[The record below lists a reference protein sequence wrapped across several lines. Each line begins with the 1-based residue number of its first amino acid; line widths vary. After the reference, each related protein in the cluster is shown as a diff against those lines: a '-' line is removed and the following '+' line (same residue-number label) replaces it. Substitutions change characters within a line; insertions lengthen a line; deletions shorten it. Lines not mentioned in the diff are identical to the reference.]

1 VSGPELPGNGDPS
14 EGIPFLGDLGKLL
27 GSQGPLNL
35 GIARQV
41 AVGLAG
47 DGAAEPNVDPQSR
60 MALEEL
66 ARVAELRVSDAT
78 GMAMSAGVAGV
89 EAVNRTNFAH
99 RTLQHYEGLLT
110 DMAVGLTGATEAEG
124 EAEGEAGDDT
134 AEDAG
139 LGDLGGDPMAGLFD
153 GIQKMMGPVLMG
165 LNAGFMVGHVA
176 RRAMGQYELPLPR
189 PEGPVLIVVPNV
201 DQFADEWSLPVD
213 EVRLWVCVSELAQH
227 AVVRR
232 PHVARRILDLVREG
246 AAGFEIDMGALEER
260 MAGIDPSDPESFQTA
275 FADPEILLG
284 ALNSPRRAHVLPQLE
299 AITSAVVGYVD
310 WVLDTVGPGLIGSYE
325 PLAEALRRRRVEAS
339 AADRMIERLLGL
351 ELDQAHYERG
361 AAFVDGVVDRAG
373 PQGLVRLWASEREL
387 PTPAEIDAPGLW
399 LARIDLPPDAS

>member
-1 VSGPELPGNGDPS
+1 VSGSEIPGNGDPS

-66 ARVAELRVSDAT
+66 ARVAELRVSDVT
-78 GMAMSAGVAGV
+78 GLALSAGLAGV

-110 DMAVGLTGATEAEG
+110 DMAAGLTGAAEVEGSDSTEV
-124 EAEGEAGDDT
+124 AGP
-134 AEDAG
+134 
-139 LGDLGGDPMAGLFD
+139 GDLGGDPMAGLFG

-189 PEGPVLIVVPNV
+189 PESPVLIVVPNV
-201 DQFADEWSLPVD
+201 DQFAEEWSLPVD
-213 EVRLWVCVSELAQH
+213 EVRLWVCVSELAHH

-246 AAGFEIDMGALEER
+246 AAGFEIDVGGLEER
-260 MAGIDPSDPESFQTA
+260 MASIDPSDPESFQTA
-275 FADPEILLG
+275 FADPDILLG

-373 PQGLVRLWASEREL
+373 PHALARMWASEREL
-387 PTPAEIDAPGLW
+387 PTPAELDAPGLW
-399 LARIDLPPDAS
+399 LARIDLPPDPGS